1 MDQKNTDL
9 NLARKHRPKTFS
21 DVVGQE
27 ISIKI
32 LLNSLYLEKLFPVYL
47 FAGQR
52 GCGKTSTARIF
63 AAAINCQNIENF
75 KKNPKENSIPC
86 LNCESCKAMLN
97 ASHPDF
103 IEIDA
108 ASHTGVENV
117 RQILESCA
125 YMPVLGRKKIYLI
138 DEAHMLSKAAFN
150 AFLKILEEPPVSAL
164 FILATTEI
172 QKFPATVL
180 SRCFQLIFK
189 SINNDDLKKHI
200 LKICSTENINIDENA
215 ADLLI
220 QETQGSVRDALN
232 MLEQVRFSQEKIS
245 VNLLLKILGKISE
258 SEILDLIEIVAN
270 GESEKL
276 FPIFESKINENI
288 NTQALWDMLVQT
300 IRTLVWI
307 KFGSTKL
314 PIYFN
319 DIQRLNNLAAKFSIN
334 DLNHIFKLMW
344 EQEEIFLKTNN
355 KQIFLEL
362 LLLEMSQKED
372 EALTGLKAGVSREI
386 PSKLKQNG
394 VTHSS
399 VDLNSQFSAKTDKAI
414 EPKKENIDNTWIQF
428 VEKINAAGNPFL
440 SSVLSN
446 AKFVQF
452 NSTSKKVEIILA
464 TNNIFMQ
471 ATINENKSIWQSI
484 LNEYYPMATNFE
496 FLESKTIQDKIIEK
510 QEIASNIKPINTQS
524 KINSQTNTINTE
536 KWPTTSLIQN
546 YFPGKVKQGDESK

>member
-1 MDQKNTDL
+1 MDPKNTDL

-189 SINNDDLKKHI
+189 SINNDDLKKHM

-245 VNLLLKILGKISE
+245 LDLLLKILGKISE

-270 GESEKL
+270 GESKKL

-319 DIQRLNNLAAKFSIN
+319 DIQRLNDLAAKFSIN

-344 EQEEIFLKTNN
+344 EQEEIFLKTTN

-362 LLLEMSQKED
+362 LLLEMSQKENKIGNN
-372 EALTGLKAGVSREI
+372 ENFVTKKEQVISTNII
-386 PSKLKQNG
+386 PKQNKEL
-394 VTHSS
+394 TP
-399 VDLNSQFSAKTDKAI
+399 NNKAI
-414 EPKKENIDNTWIQF
+414 EPKKENTDNTWIQF

-452 NSTSKKVEIILA
+452 NPTSKKVEIILV

-484 LNEYYPMATNFE
+484 LNEYYPMAANFE
-496 FLESKTIQDKIIEK
+496 FLESKIIQDKIIEK
-510 QEIASNIKPINTQS
+510 QEIASDIKPISTQS

-546 YFPGKVKQGDESK
+546 YFPGKIKQGDESK